1 MDELRPGSRNARVHE
16 KADDAKIE
24 ASLREFGW
32 TRPLLVTA
40 AGEIVAG
47 ERVWRVA
54 TALGFVEAPVVTI
67 DWLTPAQVEA
77 YRVADNRLALDGRWD
92 EQTLAEILRD
102 LGKVGLDVP
111 VVGFD
116 TREIE
121 RLLASLEPEA
131 HADTFVEPPSVPTTR
146 LGDLWRL
153 GEHRLLCGDSTAA
166 ATFERLMARERAH
179 AVLSDVAALETAD
192 LVFTDPPYG
201 MSYRGRTHGGIEGDD
216 ARGGEL
222 IELISKALANAKTY
236 ARDDAAFYVCLTWRT
251 YGEFLSAV
259 SGLGLAPDACL
270 VWDKEWV
277 GPGTLHYRPQHEFV
291 FYRAGRTWRGGRGE
305 SDVWNIRRDN
315 AGDYVHPTQKPLGL
329 VERAVRNSTRKGEL
343 VLDVFG
349 GSGSTLMA
357 AERLGRRARLVELD
371 PRWCD
376 AIVGR
381 WEQATGLK
389 AERNS

>member
-1 MDELRPGSRNARVHE
+1 MDELRPGARNARVHE

-54 TALGFVEAPVVTI
+54 KAIGFVEAPVVTI
-67 DWLTPAQVEA
+67 DWLTPAQIEA
-77 YRVADNRLALDGRWD
+77 YRIADNRLALDGRWD

-102 LGKVGLDVP
+102 LGKLGLDVP

-121 RLLASLEPEA
+121 RLLTSLDPELV
-131 HADTFVEPPSVPTTR
+131 ADTIAEPPPVPTTR
-146 LGDLWRL
+146 PGDLWWL
-153 GEHRLLCGDSTAA
+153 GEHRLLCGDSTAP

-201 MSYRGRTHGGIEGDD
+201 MSYKGRTHGGIEGDD
-216 ARGGEL
+216 ARGSEL
-222 IELISKALANAKTY
+222 ITLIGKALANAKAF

-251 YGEFLSAV
+251 YGEFLAAV
-259 SGLGLAPDACL
+259 SGIGLAPDACL

-305 SDVWNIRRDN
+305 SDVWTIRRDK

-329 VERAVRNSTRKGEL
+329 VERAVRNSTAKGEI

-381 WEQATGLK
+381 WEQATGSK
-389 AERNS
+389 AERTS